1 MASNLNIH
9 FKTLLV
15 LRSIKSGYLDQND
28 NKIVITLLCGL
39 DSLMEAQNTSILNA
53 TMEFLMSS
61 NRFDEQLYEDHMNK

>member
-15 LRSIKSGYLDQND
+15 FRSIKSGYLDQND
-28 NKIVITLLCGL
+28 NKIVKTLLFGL
-39 DSLMEAQNTSILNA
+39 DSLMETQNTSILNA